1 MNITAYDLT
10 YIVSNLF
17 TAYIVKI
24 FMDKYLGITI
34 KYKNTVYIAYSAF
47 FMITTTLYFMFDVPL
62 VMMIVNILCFSG
74 ISLFYKGDYKN
85 KIILHNSKIML

>member
-24 FMDKYLGITI
+24 FMDKYLI
-34 KYKNTVYIAYSAF
+34 VHF
-47 FMITTTLYFMFDVPL
+47 F
-62 VMMIVNILCFSG
+62 
-74 ISLFYKGDYKN
+74 
-85 KIILHNSKIML
+85 